1 MNTKAYQAPEILEI
15 GLAQDVI
22 QGAEFPDDE
31 IEPPYLKVVSLIDSE
46 ED

>member
-22 QGAEFPDDE
+22 QGVEWPDDE
-31 IEPPYLKVVSLIDSE
+31 PEPPFLKKMSLIDFE

>member
-1 MNTKAYQAPEILEI
+1 MDTKAYQAPEILEI

-22 QGAEFPDDE
+22 QGAGFPDDE
-31 IEPPYLKVVSLIDSE
+31 TENPFLKIVSLIDSE

>member
-22 QGAEFPDDE
+22 QGVDFPADE
-31 IEPPYLKVVSLIDSE
+31 PEDPHLKIESRIDS
-46 ED
+46 

>member
-22 QGAEFPDDE
+22 QGPGIPHDE
-31 IEPPYLKVVSLIDSE
+31 PEDPFQEITGLIDSE
-46 ED
+46 KH